1 MCGIAGEICYGDRKA
16 DIEAIRR
23 MLPGMESRGPDGE
36 GVWDGGRIAFGHRR
50 LKIIDLSEAGA
61 QPMTDERLGLTVVFN
76 GCVYNYRELREELT
90 GHGYT
95 FASTSDTEVIL
106 KAYHRWGAD
115 CVTRFL
121 GMFAFAIAEHDTG
134 TVTLARDRLGIKPM
148 YLAETPGRLRFAS
161 TLPALLAAGGV
172 DTGIDTVALHHYMT
186 FHSVVPAPRTIL
198 AGVRKLPPATIRVIR
213 ADGTS
218 SERVYWE
225 ASFTR
230 PVAATGKEWTEAVRD
245 KLRQAVDRRMV
256 ADVPVG
262 VLLSGGLDSSLIVA
276 LLAEQGQK
284 GLTTFSI
291 GFESGGGE
299 SGDEFAYSDIVA
311 KQFGTEHH
319 QIRIGQDRFLPAVSR
334 TVAAMSE
341 PMVSH
346 DCIAFN
352 LLSEDVA
359 KQVKVVQSGQGA
371 DEIFAGYSWY
381 PPLAD
386 VPRERAAEAYAKEFF
401 DRPHGDL
408 TRQLNPQWL
417 VDGDVSRAF
426 VEASFARPG
435 AATAVDAALRLDS
448 QVMLVDDPVK
458 RVDNMTMA
466 FGLEARVPFLDHE
479 LVEIAAACPP
489 ELKLASDGKGVLKDA
504 ARGLVPDE
512 IIDRPKGYFP
522 VPGIR
527 HLEGPVLDLVR
538 ETLHAP
544 AARERALFRP
554 EYVDALLADPNTPR
568 TTLGA
573 NQLWQLAL
581 LEMWLQQL

>member
-381 PPLAD
+381 PPLAN